1 MQNYQLQFLEFVIEH
16 QILKFGEF
24 ELKSG
29 RISPYFFNA
38 GLFNSGKKLNFLAK
52 SYAEAIVESNLTFD
66 VLFGPAYKG
75 IPLVSTTAIVLA
87 KDYHID
93 KPFAFNRKEVKQHGE
108 KGLIVGANLQGRILI
123 LDDVI
128 TAGTAIR
135 EVVEIIGSA
144 GASVSGIAVALDR
157 QERGLGELSAIQEI
171 EQMLNISV
179 ISIINLE
186 SIILY
191 LSSSKDNELLKYLD
205 GVVKYRKLF
214 GV

>member
-1 MQNYQLQFLEFVIEH
+1 MQDYQFQFLEFVIEH

-24 ELKSG
+24 KLKSG
-29 RISPYFFNA
+29 RESPYFFNA

-52 SYAEAIVESNLTFD
+52 SYADAIVESNLTFD
-66 VLFGPAYKG
+66 ILFGPAYKG
-75 IPLVSTTAIVLA
+75 IPLVATTAIALA
-87 KDYHID
+87 KDYDLD

-108 KGLIVGANLQGRILI
+108 KGIVVGANLQGRVLI

-135 EVVEIIGSA
+135 EVAEIIGRA
-144 GASVSGIAVALDR
+144 EASISGIAVALDR
-157 QERGLGELSAIQEI
+157 QEKGLGEVSAIREI
-171 EQMLNISV
+171 EQMLDTSV

-186 SIILY
+186 NIISY
-191 LSSSKDNELLKYLD
+191 LGSSKDDELLKYLD

>member
-1 MQNYQLQFLEFVIEH
+1 M
-16 QILKFGEF
+16 
-24 ELKSG
+24 
-29 RISPYFFNA
+29 
-38 GLFNSGKKLNFLAK
+38 
-52 SYAEAIVESNLTFD
+52 
-66 VLFGPAYKG
+66 
-75 IPLVSTTAIVLA
+75 
-87 KDYHID
+87 
-93 KPFAFNRKEVKQHGE
+93 
-108 KGLIVGANLQGRILI
+108 
-123 LDDVI
+123 DDVI

-186 SIILY
+186 NIISY
-191 LSSSKDNELLKYLD
+191 LSSTKDNELLKYLD

>member
-1 MQNYQLQFLEFVIEH
+1 MQDYQFKFLEFVIEH

-24 ELKSG
+24 KLKSG
-29 RISPYFFNA
+29 RESPYFFNA

-52 SYAEAIVESNLTFD
+52 SYADAIVESNLTFD
-66 VLFGPAYKG
+66 ILFGPAYKG
-75 IPLVSTTAIVLA
+75 IPLVATTAIALA
-87 KDYHID
+87 KEYDLD

-108 KGLIVGANLQGRILI
+108 KGIVVGANLQGRVLI

-135 EVVEIIGSA
+135 EVAEIIGSA
-144 GASVSGIAVALDR
+144 DASISGIAVALDR
-157 QERGLGELSAIQEI
+157 QEKGLGEVSAIQEI
-171 EQMLNISV
+171 EQMLDTSV

-186 SIILY
+186 NIISY
-191 LSSSKDNELLKYLD
+191 LGSSKDDELLKYLD

>member
-1 MQNYQLQFLEFVIEH
+1 MQNYQFQFLEFVIEH

-24 ELKSG
+24 KLKSG
-29 RISPYFFNA
+29 RISPYFFNT

-52 SYAEAIVESNLTFD
+52 SYAEAIVESNLAFD

-75 IPLVSTTAIVLA
+75 IPLVASTAIALT
-87 KDYHID
+87 KYHDLD

-108 KGLIVGANLQGRILI
+108 KGLIVGANLEGRVLI

-135 EVVEIIGSA
+135 EVSEIIGSKN
-144 GASVSGIAVALDR
+144 ASISGIAVALDR

-171 EQMLNISV
+171 EKMLDTSV

-186 SIILY
+186 NIIAY
-191 LSSSKDNELLKYLD
+191 LGLSNDGELLKYLD
-205 GVVKYRKLF
+205 AVLEYKKLYGV
-214 GV
+214 

>member
-38 GLFNSGKKLNFLAK
+38 GLFNSGKKLDFLAK

-75 IPLVSTTAIVLA
+75 IPLVSTTAIALA
-87 KDYHID
+87 KNHDID
-93 KPFAFNRKEVKQHGE
+93 KPFAFNRKEAKQHGE

-144 GASVSGIAVALDR
+144 GASASGIAVALDR

-186 SIILY
+186 NIISY
-191 LSSSKDNELLKYLD
+191 LSSTKDTELLKYLD

>member
-1 MQNYQLQFLEFVIEH
+1 MRNYQLQFLEFVIEH

-38 GLFNSGKKLNFLAK
+38 GLFNSGKKLDFLAK

-75 IPLVSTTAIVLA
+75 IPLVSTTAIALA
-87 KDYHID
+87 KNYDID
-93 KPFAFNRKEVKQHGE
+93 KPFAFNRKEAKQHGE

-144 GASVSGIAVALDR
+144 GASPSGIAVALDR

-186 SIILY
+186 NIISY
-191 LSSSKDNELLKYLD
+191 LSSTKDNELLKYLD

>member
-38 GLFNSGKKLNFLAK
+38 GLFNSGKKLDFLAK

-75 IPLVSTTAIVLA
+75 IPLVSTTAIALA
-87 KDYHID
+87 KNYDID
-93 KPFAFNRKEVKQHGE
+93 KPFAFNRKEAKQHGE

-179 ISIINLE
+179 VSIINLE
-186 SIILY
+186 NIISY
-191 LSSSKDNELLKYLD
+191 LSSTKDNELLKYLD

>member
-38 GLFNSGKKLNFLAK
+38 GLFNSGKKLDFLAK

-66 VLFGPAYKG
+66 VLFGPSYKG
-75 IPLVSTTAIVLA
+75 IPLVSTTAIALA
-87 KDYHID
+87 KNYDID
-93 KPFAFNRKEVKQHGE
+93 KPFAFNRKEAKQHGE

-144 GASVSGIAVALDR
+144 GASASGIAVALDR

-186 SIILY
+186 NIISY
-191 LSSSKDNELLKYLD
+191 LSSTKDNELLKYLD
-205 GVVKYRKLF
+205 GVVKYRELF

>member
-171 EQMLNISV
+171 EQTLNISV

>member
-38 GLFNSGKKLNFLAK
+38 GLFNSGKKLDFLAK

-75 IPLVSTTAIVLA
+75 IPLVSTTAIALA
-87 KDYHID
+87 KNYDID
-93 KPFAFNRKEVKQHGE
+93 KPFAFNRKEAKQHGE
-108 KGLIVGANLQGRILI
+108 KGLIVGANLQGMILI

-144 GASVSGIAVALDR
+144 GASASGIAVALDR

-179 ISIINLE
+179 VSIINLE
-186 SIILY
+186 NIISY
-191 LSSSKDNELLKYLD
+191 LSSTKDNELLKYLD

>member
-38 GLFNSGKKLNFLAK
+38 GLFNSGKKLDFLAK

-75 IPLVSTTAIVLA
+75 IPLVSTTAIALA
-87 KDYHID
+87 KNYDID
-93 KPFAFNRKEVKQHGE
+93 KPFAFNRKEAKQHGE

-186 SIILY
+186 NIISY
-191 LSSSKDNELLKYLD
+191 LSSTKDNELLKYLD

>member
-38 GLFNSGKKLNFLAK
+38 GLFNSGQKLDFLAK

-75 IPLVSTTAIVLA
+75 IPLVSTTAIALA
-87 KDYHID
+87 KNYDID
-93 KPFAFNRKEVKQHGE
+93 KPFAFNRKEAKQHGE

-179 ISIINLE
+179 VSIINLE
-186 SIILY
+186 NIISY
-191 LSSSKDNELLKYLD
+191 LSSTKDNELLKYLD

>member
-24 ELKSG
+24 ELKSR

-38 GLFNSGKKLNFLAK
+38 GLFNSGKKLDFLAK

-75 IPLVSTTAIVLA
+75 IPLVSTTAIALA
-87 KDYHID
+87 KNYDID
-93 KPFAFNRKEVKQHGE
+93 KPFAFNRKEAKQHGE

-144 GASVSGIAVALDR
+144 GASASGIAVALDR

-179 ISIINLE
+179 VSIINLE
-186 SIILY
+186 NIISY
-191 LSSSKDNELLKYLD
+191 LSSTKDNELLKYLD

>member
-38 GLFNSGKKLNFLAK
+38 GLFNSGKKLDFLAK

-75 IPLVSTTAIVLA
+75 IPLVSTTAIALA
-87 KDYHID
+87 KNYDID
-93 KPFAFNRKEVKQHGE
+93 KPFAFNRKEAKQHGE

-157 QERGLGELSAIQEI
+157 QERGFGELSAIQEI

-186 SIILY
+186 NIISY

>member
-1 MQNYQLQFLEFVIEH
+1 MQNYQFQFLEFVIEH

-24 ELKSG
+24 KLKSG
-29 RISPYFFNA
+29 RISPYFFNT
-38 GLFNSGKKLNFLAK
+38 GLFNSGKKLDFLAK
-52 SYAEAIVESNLTFD
+52 SYAEAIVESNLAFD

-75 IPLVSTTAIVLA
+75 IPLVASTAIALT
-87 KDYHID
+87 KYHDLD

-108 KGLIVGANLQGRILI
+108 KGLVVGANLEGRVLI

-135 EVVEIIGSA
+135 EVSEIIGSKNT
-144 GASVSGIAVALDR
+144 SISGIAVALDR

-171 EQMLNISV
+171 EKMLDTSV

-186 SIILY
+186 NIIAY
-191 LSSSKDNELLKYLD
+191 LGSSNDGELLKYLD
-205 GVVKYRKLF
+205 AVLEYKKLYGV
-214 GV
+214 

>member
-1 MQNYQLQFLEFVIEH
+1 MQDYQFKFLEFVIEH

-24 ELKSG
+24 KLKSG
-29 RISPYFFNA
+29 RESPYFFNA

-52 SYAEAIVESNLTFD
+52 SYADAIVESNLTFD
-66 VLFGPAYKG
+66 ILFGPAYKG
-75 IPLVSTTAIVLA
+75 IPLVATTAIALA
-87 KDYHID
+87 KDYDLD

-108 KGLIVGANLQGRILI
+108 KGIVVGANLQGRVLI

-135 EVVEIIGSA
+135 EVAEIIGRA
-144 GASVSGIAVALDR
+144 EASISGIAVALDR
-157 QERGLGELSAIQEI
+157 QEKGLGEVSAIREI
-171 EQMLNISV
+171 EQMLDTSV

-186 SIILY
+186 NIISY
-191 LSSSKDNELLKYLD
+191 LGSSKDDELLKYLD

>member
-1 MQNYQLQFLEFVIEH
+1 MQNYQYQFLEFVIEH

-38 GLFNSGKKLNFLAK
+38 GLFNSGKKLDFLAK

-75 IPLVSTTAIVLA
+75 IPLVSTTAIALA
-87 KDYHID
+87 KNYDID
-93 KPFAFNRKEVKQHGE
+93 KPFAFNRKEAKQHGE

-144 GASVSGIAVALDR
+144 GASASGIAVALDR

-179 ISIINLE
+179 VSIINLE
-186 SIILY
+186 NIISY
-191 LSSSKDNELLKYLD
+191 LSSTKDNELLKYLD

>member
-29 RISPYFFNA
+29 RVSPYFFNA
-38 GLFNSGKKLNFLAK
+38 GLFNSGKKLDFLAK

-75 IPLVSTTAIVLA
+75 IPLVSTTAIALA
-87 KDYHID
+87 NNYDID

-171 EQMLNISV
+171 EQTLNISV

>member
-1 MQNYQLQFLEFVIEH
+1 MQDYQFRFLEFVIEH

-24 ELKSG
+24 KLKSG
-29 RISPYFFNA
+29 RESPYFFNA

-52 SYAEAIVESNLTFD
+52 TYADAIVESNLTFD
-66 VLFGPAYKG
+66 ILFGPAYKG
-75 IPLVSTTAIVLA
+75 IPLVATTAIALA
-87 KDYHID
+87 KHHDLD

-108 KGLIVGANLQGRILI
+108 KGLVVGANLQGRVLV

-135 EVVEIIGSA
+135 EVAEIIGSA
-144 GASVSGIAVALDR
+144 DAIISGIAVALDR
-157 QERGLGELSAIQEI
+157 QEKGLGELSAIQEI
-171 EQMLNISV
+171 EQLLGTSV

-186 SIILY
+186 NIISY
-191 LSSSKDNELLKYLD
+191 LSSSKDDELLKYLD
-205 GVVKYRKLF
+205 GVVKYRELF

>member
-38 GLFNSGKKLNFLAK
+38 GLFNSGKKLDFLAK

-75 IPLVSTTAIVLA
+75 IPLVSTTAIALA
-87 KDYHID
+87 KNYDID
-93 KPFAFNRKEVKQHGE
+93 KPFAFNRKEAKQHGE

-135 EVVEIIGSA
+135 EVVDIIGSA
-144 GASVSGIAVALDR
+144 GASASGIAVALDR

-186 SIILY
+186 NIISY
-191 LSSSKDNELLKYLD
+191 LSSTKDNELLKYLD

>member
-1 MQNYQLQFLEFVIEH
+1 MQNYQFQFLEFVIEH

-24 ELKSG
+24 KLKSG
-29 RISPYFFNA
+29 RISPYFFNT

-52 SYAEAIVESNLTFD
+52 SYAEAIVESNLAFD
-66 VLFGPAYKG
+66 VMFGPAYKG
-75 IPLVSTTAIVLA
+75 IPLVASTAIALT
-87 KDYHID
+87 KYHDLD

-108 KGLIVGANLQGRILI
+108 KGLIVGANLEGRVLI

-135 EVVEIIGSA
+135 EVSEIIGSTN
-144 GASVSGIAVALDR
+144 ASISGITVALDR

-171 EQMLNISV
+171 EKMLNTSV

-186 SIILY
+186 NIIAY
-191 LSSSKDNELLKYLD
+191 LGSSNDSELLKYLD
-205 GVVKYRKLF
+205 AVLEYKKLYGV
-214 GV
+214 

>member
-38 GLFNSGKKLNFLAK
+38 GLFNSGKKLDFLAK

-75 IPLVSTTAIVLA
+75 IPLVSTTAIALA
-87 KDYHID
+87 KNYDID
-93 KPFAFNRKEVKQHGE
+93 KPFAFNRKEAKQHGE

-144 GASVSGIAVALDR
+144 GASASGIAVALDR

-179 ISIINLE
+179 VSIINLE
-186 SIILY
+186 NIISY
-191 LSSSKDNELLKYLD
+191 LSSTKDNELLKYLD

>member
-1 MQNYQLQFLEFVIEH
+1 MQNYQFQFLEFVIEH

-24 ELKSG
+24 KLKSG
-29 RISPYFFNA
+29 RISPYFFNT

-52 SYAEAIVESNLTFD
+52 SYAEAIVESNLAFD
-66 VLFGPAYKG
+66 VMFGPAYKG
-75 IPLVSTTAIVLA
+75 IPLVASTAIALT
-87 KDYHID
+87 KYHDLD

-108 KGLIVGANLQGRILI
+108 KGLIVGANLEGRVLI

-135 EVVEIIGSA
+135 EVSEIIGSTN
-144 GASVSGIAVALDR
+144 ASISGIAVALDR

-171 EQMLNISV
+171 EKMLNTSV

-186 SIILY
+186 NIIAY
-191 LSSSKDNELLKYLD
+191 LGSSNDSELLKYLD
-205 GVVKYRKLF
+205 AVLEYKKLYGV
-214 GV
+214 

>member
-38 GLFNSGKKLNFLAK
+38 GLFNSGKKLDFLAK

-75 IPLVSTTAIVLA
+75 IPLVSTTAIALA
-87 KDYHID
+87 KNYDID
-93 KPFAFNRKEVKQHGE
+93 KPFAFNRKEAKQHGE

-144 GASVSGIAVALDR
+144 GASASGIAVALDR

-186 SIILY
+186 NIISY
-191 LSSSKDNELLKYLD
+191 LSSTKDTELLKYLD

>member
-38 GLFNSGKKLNFLAK
+38 GLFNSGKKLDFLAK

-75 IPLVSTTAIVLA
+75 IPLVSTTAIALA
-87 KDYHID
+87 KNYDID
-93 KPFAFNRKEVKQHGE
+93 KPFAFNRKEAKQHGE
-108 KGLIVGANLQGRILI
+108 KGLIVGANLQGRVLI

-171 EQMLNISV
+171 EKMLNTSV

-186 SIILY
+186 NIIAY
-191 LSSSKDNELLKYLD
+191 LGLSNDGELLKYLD
-205 GVVKYRKLF
+205 AVLEYKKLYGV
-214 GV
+214 

>member
-1 MQNYQLQFLEFVIEH
+1 MQDYQFKFLEFVIEH

-24 ELKSG
+24 KLKSG
-29 RISPYFFNA
+29 RESPYFFNA

-52 SYAEAIVESNLTFD
+52 SYADAIVESNLTFD
-66 VLFGPAYKG
+66 ILFGPAYKG
-75 IPLVSTTAIVLA
+75 IPLVATTAIALA
-87 KDYHID
+87 KDHDLD

-108 KGLIVGANLQGRILI
+108 KGLVVGANLQGRVLV

-135 EVVEIIGSA
+135 EVAEIIGSA
-144 GASVSGIAVALDR
+144 DAIISGIAVALDR
-157 QERGLGELSAIQEI
+157 QEKGLGELSAIQEI
-171 EQMLNISV
+171 EQLLGTSV

-186 SIILY
+186 NIISY
-191 LSSSKDNELLKYLD
+191 LSSSKDDELLKYLD

>member
-38 GLFNSGKKLNFLAK
+38 GLFNSGKKLDFLAK

-75 IPLVSTTAIVLA
+75 IPLVSTTAIALA
-87 KDYHID
+87 KNYDID
-93 KPFAFNRKEVKQHGE
+93 KPFAFNRKEAKQHGE
-108 KGLIVGANLQGRILI
+108 KGLIVGANLQGRVLI

-144 GASVSGIAVALDR
+144 GASASGIAVALDR

-186 SIILY
+186 NIISY
-191 LSSSKDNELLKYLD
+191 LSSTKDNELLKYLD

>member
-1 MQNYQLQFLEFVIEH
+1 MQNYQLQFLEYVIEH

-38 GLFNSGKKLNFLAK
+38 GLFNSGKKLDFLAK

-75 IPLVSTTAIVLA
+75 IPLVSTTAIALA
-87 KDYHID
+87 KNYDID
-93 KPFAFNRKEVKQHGE
+93 KPFAFNRKEAKQHGE

-135 EVVEIIGSA
+135 EVVEIIESA

-186 SIILY
+186 NIISY
-191 LSSSKDNELLKYLD
+191 LSSTKDYELLKYLD